1 MSSSRFERPRMAGWV
16 AGARPGPTPGL
27 PWAGPGTTSR
37 FARAPLAPSRLLLGL
52 CSTLVCCAA
61 PGLDPAAPPAP
72 AGSSTAHAA
81 SVGSAPGQVS
91 PRFLGALPEPRRQ
104 ALASLL
110 AEARSADG
118 PSRAGA
124 DSASSAA
131 ADPALAA
138 VRSANLGPQD
148 GSSGSSGAGLGAVSL
163 GAGLASA
170 AAHPRPSAGTPPHD
184 QSLEPRPDGARASAE
199 SAPEAPPQALL
210 CSRVFTCDGQDTVH
224 APGLI
229 LTRAGRIEYV
239 GPPKPVPEGYEL
251 RELDG
256 WAVPGMVDLHSHVV
270 SEGFGDINDMVLPIN
285 TDLSTRPTIVPSN
298 RQMRLACAAGVTTLF
313 LIPGS
318 GTSSGGFGVLFKTK
332 TRSGFEQAAI
342 GAPGG
347 LKIAQTHN
355 PERRAGDLGA
365 TRSGLYWQLAT
376 MNRRA
381 QAERRHGP
389 DPERPL
395 RLELQHLQEVLAGE
409 LPVLIHTAASD
420 GVSHTVRMWRA
431 EFPTRSVLSH
441 GCFDGWAMRA
451 YVAKMG
457 MPVNQG
463 PRTFDYFPT
472 RSGEIVDIAARYLEV
487 GVPDFS
493 LNTDAPVI
501 PAEELFLQGSV
512 SSRFGADSR
521 VMLRALTI
529 HPARS
534 FGLGDRLGSL
544 EAGKDADLAVF
555 NGDPLDPRS
564 RVELVWI
571 EGRVQ
576 YDRAI
581 DGQWF

>member
-1 MSSSRFERPRMAGWV
+1 VPV
-16 AGARPGPTPGL
+16 
-27 PWAGPGTTSR
+27 
-37 FARAPLAPSRLLLGL
+37 
-52 CSTLVCCAA
+52 
-61 PGLDPAAPPAP
+61 
-72 AGSSTAHAA
+72 
-81 SVGSAPGQVS
+81 
-91 PRFLGALPEPRRQ
+91 
-104 ALASLL
+104 
-110 AEARSADG
+110 
-118 PSRAGA
+118 
-124 DSASSAA
+124 
-131 ADPALAA
+131 
-138 VRSANLGPQD
+138 
-148 GSSGSSGAGLGAVSL
+148 
-163 GAGLASA
+163 
-170 AAHPRPSAGTPPHD
+170 
-184 QSLEPRPDGARASAE
+184 
-199 SAPEAPPQALL
+199 PEAPGSQAAGAAPQAPSETALQALL
-210 CSRVFTCDGQDTVH
+210 CTRVFTCDGLDTVH

-229 LTRAGRIEYV
+229 LSRGGRIEYV
-239 GPPKPVPEGYEL
+239 GPPKPVPAGYEL

-332 TRSGFEQAAI
+332 TRSRFEQAAI
-342 GAPGG
+342 AAPGG

-355 PERRAGDLGA
+355 PERRSGDLGA
-365 TRSGLYWQLAT
+365 TRSGLYWQLAS

-381 QAERRHGP
+381 LAERRHGP

-395 RLELQHLQEVLAGE
+395 RLELQHLQKVLASE
-409 LPVLIHTAASD
+409 MPVLIHTAASD
-420 GVSHTVRMWRA
+420 GVSHTVRMWRG

-472 RSGEIVDIAARYLEV
+472 RSGEIVDIAARYLEA
-487 GVPDFS
+487 GVKDFS

-521 VMLRALTI
+521 AMLRALTI

-534 FGLGDRLGSL
+534 FGLESRLGSL

-555 NGDPLDPRS
+555 SGDPLDPRS

-571 EGRVQ
+571 EGQVQ
-576 YDRAI
+576 YDRAA

>member
-1 MSSSRFERPRMAGWV
+1 
-16 AGARPGPTPGL
+16 
-27 PWAGPGTTSR
+27 
-37 FARAPLAPSRLLLGL
+37 
-52 CSTLVCCAA
+52 
-61 PGLDPAAPPAP
+61 
-72 AGSSTAHAA
+72 
-81 SVGSAPGQVS
+81 
-91 PRFLGALPEPRRQ
+91 LPEPRRQ
-104 ALASLL
+104 ALAALL
-110 AEARSADG
+110 AASRARPESRSDQDPHSAQSSAGAHAAAWTSADG
-118 PSRAGA
+118 SIGISEAGA
-124 DSASSAA
+124 EPDSASTGSLAGDPFGPVSGG
-131 ADPALAA
+131 ADPAAA
-138 VRSANLGPQD
+138 A
-148 GSSGSSGAGLGAVSL
+148 GSSRATTAQ
-163 GAGLASA
+163 AAPQAAS
-170 AAHPRPSAGTPPHD
+170 
-184 QSLEPRPDGARASAE
+184 EPT
-199 SAPEAPPQALL
+199 PQALL
-210 CSRVFTCDGQDTVH
+210 CARVFTCDGLDTVH

-229 LTRAGRIEYV
+229 LSRGGRIEYV
-239 GPPKPVPEGYEL
+239 GPPKPVPAGYEL
-251 RELDG
+251 RELEG

-332 TRSGFEQAAI
+332 TRSRFEQAAI
-342 GAPGG
+342 AAPGG

-355 PERRAGDLGA
+355 PERRSGDLGA
-365 TRSGLYWQLAT
+365 TRSGLYWQLAS

-381 QAERRHGP
+381 LAERRHGP
-389 DPERPL
+389 DPKRPL
-395 RLELQHLQEVLAGE
+395 RLELQHLQKVLASE
-409 LPVLIHTAASD
+409 MPVLIHTAASD
-420 GVSHTVRMWRA
+420 GVSHTVRMWRG

-472 RSGEIVDIAARYLEV
+472 RSGQIVDIAARYLEA
-487 GVPDFS
+487 GVQDFS

-512 SSRFGADSR
+512 SSRFGADGR
-521 VMLRALTI
+521 AMLRALTI

-534 FGLGDRLGSL
+534 FGLDSRLGSL

-555 NGDPLDPRS
+555 SGDPLDPRS

-571 EGRVQ
+571 EGQVQ
-576 YDRAI
+576 YDRAA